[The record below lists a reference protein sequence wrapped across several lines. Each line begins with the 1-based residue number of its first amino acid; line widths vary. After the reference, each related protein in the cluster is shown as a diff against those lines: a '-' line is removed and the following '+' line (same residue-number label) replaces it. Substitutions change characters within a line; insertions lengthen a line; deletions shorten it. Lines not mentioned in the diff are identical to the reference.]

1 MKGEFLKMKLEIG
14 NFHVKDII
22 FGSETGYKDG
32 ILTVNKEEALAVL
45 NPDGKLIN
53 VDLHVARPGERV
65 RILPIKTVVE
75 ARARLDGRAAFPGFT
90 GATAACGDGVLY
102 ALKNMSVMAVGK
114 YGGWPEGMVDMSGPA
129 AELTHYA
136 DVINLVFTAEST
148 DPNENRGDA
157 SVKTNM
163 DYRIGAHLLAEY
175 LGKTVLT
182 QEPEAWER
190 YELSDVSEKKLPRV
204 VLITQHAT
212 SSRNPGEYNDMFY
225 GVDARYLVPTLIHPN
240 EMLDGCMCSSSVM
253 PACSHN
259 CTYSYQNYPMIK
271 KLYSGHGKDIDFVGV
286 IINCSFEET
295 VEKKER
301 AAIRVATIAKML
313 GCDAAI
319 FSQLAGGHCD
329 VELFTTIIKLEEAGI
344 KAVGMCS
351 ENPGRDGA
359 TQSKTMLDARADA
372 IVSTGSNAQAIE
384 LPPMDTVIGDLN
396 SIGRDRYP
404 GAWAYDYILGPSL
417 RPDGSL
423 IVDRRIIM
431 DNDGAPGWSN
441 KTCKDF

>member
-1 MKGEFLKMKLEIG
+1 MKLEIG
-14 NFHVKDII
+14 NFYVKDII
-22 FGSETGYKDG
+22 FGLKTGYKNG
-32 ILTVNKEEALAVL
+32 ILTVNKKEAIDAL
-45 NPDGKLIN
+45 NPEGKLTN
-53 VDLHVARPGERV
+53 VDLHVARPGEKV
-65 RILPIKTVVE
+65 RILPIKAVVE
-75 ARARLDGRAAFPGFT
+75 ARARLDGRVTFPGFT
-90 GATAACGDGVLY
+90 GATAACGEGVLY

-114 YGGWPEGMVDMSGPA
+114 YGGRPEGMVDMSGPA

-136 DVINLVFTAEST
+136 DIINLAFTAENV
-148 DPNENRGDA
+148 DPTENRGDIT
-157 SVKTNM
+157 KTNLN
-163 DYRIGAHLLAEY
+163 YRIGAHLLAEY

-329 VELFTTIIKLEEAGI
+329 VELFTTIIKLEEAGS
-344 KAVGMCS
+344 KTVGMCS

-404 GAWAYDYILGPSL
+404 GAWEYDYILGPSL

-423 IVDRRIIM
+423 IVDRRIIL